1 MKKIL
6 TLMAAMSAVT
16 GAVANDFDWQSIPA
30 KPATDASN
38 MVKGYNGLYFVN
50 NTFSFNVHAGDEVQ
64 LTVNGKNLTVNVG
77 GTDLNTELKDGKI
90 SFKANAGG
98 QVILTMGEQTAVT
111 AIYVES
117 DNYRKALG
125 LIETVGKASVNKT
138 VANISNYSTKYDED
152 GPKDE
157 NGKPLLSFADFYTAV
172 KAQINIQAQEVA
184 KLEAELAK
192 RKANN
197 TVTQTWLDDLKN
209 QLDAVK
215 DNVNTIESLAYI
227 QEASYKKVTNGKSAS
242 SLDTRISKA
251 RNTNTSIRYAS
262 SSAVANGENKGTNY
276 IYELKSNGYADVT
289 KPKAEW
295 CESELQNIEKDR
307 DAIKI
312 GAMEQL
318 SKFPDCNWNATDY
331 DAEYS
336 TLKDQVD
343 NMIARAVVERDYVKT
358 KKFSNLSDNVT
369 KLNDVLK
376 AKDAEGNTIFTKPA
390 GYDEWTKTVKKINDF
405 VAQTDN
411 RRLHTQAELNTMP
424 VGLYTSAE
432 TSFEQFKT
440 DFANQAEAALN
451 KLAKAAQDNIDTYSY
466 KIAAK
471 YQKEPDAQKKYEKEF
486 SKLQADLNGY
496 KKTITKKQY
505 EEVVVGFTTI
515 ADNIEAINKAIL
527 GDPTTGKKGLWTET
541 LSAQKQE
548 VLDNN
553 AAAAKVLTDKI
564 DAVRANYNTK
574 VTDGIEKWKT
584 ADFASDD
591 MKTYLE
597 ARQRAL
603 FDIVN
608 KLDKAK
614 EDINSNVNKL
624 AAVISGVEDVE
635 FDPNDNKFR
644 FTGKDETNAD
654 YSTII
659 SGIETEINTQLD
671 LAIDKANETAYQFFL
686 NEDGT
691 EKTMTEN
698 YAFNIYYG
706 LKKRLDTGLNN
717 SEMSR
722 VAYDA
727 FNNRYMG
734 ILDKSYNNGVGE
746 NYLADAKKK
755 ADEYYNA
762 KTMADNIG
770 KLTTD
775 YLSKIQGAVEEVN
788 TNLNAYTEH
797 YEGVSDRKVKYTA
810 AKAKEATYVKDY
822 MAATGAKE
830 EDATKFV
837 NGKLNEISGVI
848 SAFSSELESKA
859 LSASKLD
866 STQPFAEF
874 DKGYDMVTNYQAYQA
889 NEQALADANKL
900 VANVEADI
908 TNLKAQI
915 ADYRDDAKAI
925 GEAAIDKAQTVLDAQ
940 KKDIEANYAD
950 ELKLGTTFP
959 NTIKGVLEA
968 VRADLKKAAEDA
980 KKQQENGNLDIN
992 GDGKVNVQDLLDAD
1006 AEFQNTGDGFT
1017 FYKFFDAY
1025 LEYLSK

>member
-64 LTVNGKNLTVNVG
+64 LTVNGKNLTVTVD
-77 GTDLNTELKDGKI
+77 GTELKTELKDGKI

-197 TVTQTWLDDLKN
+197 TVTQEWLDDLTGLLN
-209 QLDAVK
+209 AVK
-215 DNVNTIESLAYI
+215 KNVNDIEKLAYS
-227 QEASYKKVTNGKSAS
+227 QEANYKKVTKAKSV

-251 RNTNTSIRYAS
+251 RNTNTSTRYAS
-262 SSAVANGENKGTNY
+262 TSAVANGENKGTNY

-390 GYDEWTKTVKKINDF
+390 GYDEWAKNVKKINDF
-405 VAQTDN
+405 VAKTDN
-411 RRLHTQAELNTMP
+411 RRLYTQAELNTMP
-424 VGLYTSAE
+424 VGVYTSAE

-440 DFANQAEAALN
+440 DFANQAEAVLN

-471 YQKEPDAQKKYEKEF
+471 YQKEPDTQKHYEKEF

-505 EEVVVGFTTI
+505 EDVVVGFTTI

-527 GDPTTGKKGLWTET
+527 GDPATGKKGLWTET

-584 ADFASDD
+584 ADFANAD

-614 EDINSNVNKL
+614 EDINSDVKKL
-624 AAVISGVEDVE
+624 AGVIGGVEDVE
-635 FDPNDNKFR
+635 FDPNDNKYR
-644 FTGKDETNAD
+644 FTGKDKNDAD
-654 YSTII
+654 YTTII
-659 SGIETEINTQLD
+659 SGIETDINTQLD

-686 NEDGT
+686 NENGT
-691 EKTMTEN
+691 EKTKTVN
-698 YAFNIYYG
+698 DAYNIYYG
-706 LKKRLDTGLNN
+706 LKESLNRGLNN
-717 SEMSR
+717 SEMST
-722 VAYDA
+722 AA
-727 FNNRYMG
+727 FNAFDKRYMG
-734 ILDKSYNNGVGE
+734 ILNKAENNGVGE
-746 NYLADAKKK
+746 NYLVDAQKK
-755 ADEYYNA
+755 ATEYYNA

-788 TNLNAYTEH
+788 SNLTAYTEL
-797 YEGVSDRKVKYTA
+797 YKGVSSRKVKYTA

-830 EDATKFV
+830 EAAKEFV
-837 NGKLNEISGVI
+837 SSKLNEISGVI
-848 SAFSSELESKA
+848 SAFSSELEIKA

-866 STQPFAEF
+866 GTKPFAEF

-950 ELKLGTTFP
+950 NLKLGTTFP

-980 KKQQENGNLDIN
+980 KKQQENGYLDIN

>member
-197 TVTQTWLDDLKN
+197 TVTQEWLDDLTGLLN
-209 QLDAVK
+209 AVK
-215 DNVNTIESLAYI
+215 KNVNDIEMLAYI
-227 QEASYKKVTNGKSAS
+227 QEANYKKVTKAKSV

-251 RNTNTSIRYAS
+251 RNTNTSTRYAS
-262 SSAVANGENKGTNY
+262 TSAVANGENKGTNY

-390 GYDEWTKTVKKINDF
+390 GYDEWAKNVKKINDF
-405 VAQTDN
+405 VAKTDN
-411 RRLHTQAELNTMP
+411 RRLYTQAELNTMP
-424 VGLYTSAE
+424 VGVYTSAE

-440 DFANQAEAALN
+440 DFANQAEAVLN

-471 YQKEPDAQKKYEKEF
+471 YQKEPDTQKHYEKEF

-505 EEVVVGFTTI
+505 EDVVVGFTTI

-527 GDPTTGKKGLWTET
+527 GDPATGKKGLWTET

-584 ADFASDD
+584 ADFANAD

-614 EDINSNVNKL
+614 EDINSDVNKL
-624 AAVISGVEDVE
+624 AGVIGGVEDVE
-635 FDPNDNKFR
+635 FDPNDNKYR
-644 FTGKDETNAD
+644 FTGKDKNDAD
-654 YSTII
+654 YTTII
-659 SGIETEINTQLD
+659 SGIETDINTQLD

-686 NEDGT
+686 NENGT
-691 EKTMTEN
+691 EKTKTVN
-698 YAFNIYYG
+698 DAYKIYYG
-706 LKKRLDTGLNN
+706 LKESLNRGLNN
-717 SEMSR
+717 SEMST
-722 VAYDA
+722 AA
-727 FNNRYMG
+727 FNAFDKRYMG
-734 ILDKSYNNGVGE
+734 ILNKAENNGVGE
-746 NYLADAKKK
+746 NYLVDAQKK
-755 ADEYYNA
+755 ATEYYNA

-788 TNLNAYTEH
+788 SNLTAYTEL
-797 YEGVSDRKVKYTA
+797 YKGVSSRKVKYTA

-830 EDATKFV
+830 EAAKEFV
-837 NGKLNEISGVI
+837 SSKLNEISGVI
-848 SAFSSELESKA
+848 SAFSSELEIKA

-866 STQPFAEF
+866 GTKPFAEF

-950 ELKLGTTFP
+950 NLKLGTTFP

>member
-38 MVKGYNGLYFVN
+38 MVEGCNGLYFVN
-50 NTFSFNVHAGDEVQ
+50 NTFSFNVDAGDEVQ

-90 SFKANAGG
+90 SFKATAGG

-184 KLEAELAK
+184 KQEAELAD
-192 RKANN
+192 RKAHN
-197 TVTQTWLDDLKN
+197 TVTQEWLDDLTGL
-209 QLDAVK
+209 LDAVK
-215 DNVNTIESLAYI
+215 KNVNDIEMLAYI
-227 QEASYKKVTNGKSAS
+227 QEANYKKVTKAKSA

-251 RNTNTSIRYAS
+251 RNTNTSTRYAS
-262 SSAVANGENKGTNY
+262 TSAVASGENKGTNY

-369 KLNDVLK
+369 KLDNVLK

-390 GYDEWTKTVKKINDF
+390 GYDVWAANVKKINDF
-405 VAQTDN
+405 VAKTDN
-411 RRLHTQAELNTMP
+411 RRLYTQAELNTMP
-424 VGLYTSAE
+424 VGVYTSAE

-440 DFANQAEAALN
+440 DFANQAETALN

-471 YQKEPDAQKKYEKEF
+471 YQKEPETQKYYEKEF

-553 AAAAKVLTDKI
+553 AAAAKVFTDKI

-584 ADFASDD
+584 ADFANAD

-614 EDINSNVNKL
+614 EDINSDVNKL
-624 AAVISGVEDVE
+624 ADVIDGVEDVE
-635 FDPNDNKFR
+635 FDPNDNKYR
-644 FTGKDETNAD
+644 FTGKDKTGAD
-654 YSTII
+654 YTTII
-659 SGIETEINTQLD
+659 SGIETQINTQLD
-671 LAIDKANETAYQFFL
+671 LAIDKANDRAYEFFV
-686 NEDGT
+686 NEGGT
-691 EKTMTEN
+691 EKTMTEI
-698 YAFNIYYG
+698 YANNIYYG
-706 LKKRLDTGLNN
+706 QKERLDNGLNN
-717 SEMSR
+717 SEMSENAYN
-722 VAYDA
+722 AYDK
-727 FNNRYMG
+727 RYQG
-734 ILDKSYNNGVGE
+734 ILNKAYNNGVGE
-746 NYLADAKKK
+746 NYLADAQKK
-755 ADEYYNA
+755 ATEYYNA

-775 YLSKIQGAVEEVN
+775 YLSKIQGAVAEVN
-788 TNLNAYTEH
+788 TNLTAYTEL
-797 YEGVSDRKVKYTA
+797 YKGVSDRKVKYTA

-822 MAATGAKE
+822 MAATGATE
-830 EDATKFV
+830 EAAKKFV
-837 NGKLNEISGVI
+837 SIKLNEISGVI

-866 STQPFAEF
+866 GTKPFAEF

-940 KKDIEANYAD
+940 KKDIEANYA
-950 ELKLGTTFP
+950 ELELGTTFP

-980 KKQQENGNLDIN
+980 KKQQEGGNLDIN
-992 GDGKVNVQDLLDAD
+992 GDGEIDGDDVMQKLD
-1006 AEFQNTGDGFT
+1006 ESKKTGDVNAFMD
-1017 FYKFFDAY
+1017 FVNRY
-1025 LEYLSK
+1025 LELIAE

>member
-38 MVKGYNGLYFVN
+38 MVKGYNGLYFVD
-50 NTFSFNVHAGDEVQ
+50 NTFSFNVHAEDEVQ

-90 SFKANAGG
+90 SFKATANG
-98 QVILTMGEQTAVT
+98 QVILKMGEQTAVT

-117 DNYRKALG
+117 DNYRKALEQ
-125 LIETVGKASVNKT
+125 IKTVGKGSVNEA
-138 VANISNYSTKYDED
+138 VAKISDYSTKTDPNNMKD
-152 GPKDE
+152 GKA
-157 NGKPLLSFADFYTAV
+157 LSFEGFYTAI
-172 KAQINIQAQEVA
+172 KAQINTEAEKVA
-184 KLEAELAK
+184 ALEADLAK

-197 TVTQTWLDDLKN
+197 TVSQVWLDELAYQLNIIKGNVNGIVAKASEAENKYNHVTQTLCAGLN
-209 QLDAVK
+209 GRIK
-215 DNVNTIESLAYI
+215 D
-227 QEASYKKVTNGKSAS
+227 
-242 SLDTRISKA
+242 A
-251 RNTNTSIRYAS
+251 RNTDTGTWYGSDRY
-262 SSAVANGENKGTNY
+262 ENKRTKY
-276 IYELKSNGYADVT
+276 IYELKNGFADVT

-307 DAIKI
+307 DAIKNN
-312 GAMEQL
+312 AMELL
-318 SKFPDCNWNATDY
+318 SQFPTINWNATNY
-331 DAEYS
+331 TAEYS
-336 TLKDQVD
+336 RLKNQVD
-343 NMIARAVVERDYVKT
+343 NMIARAIVERDYVKT
-358 KKFSNLSDNVT
+358 NRFSDLSDNVT
-369 KLNDVLK
+369 KLDDVLK
-376 AKDAEGNTIFTKPA
+376 AKDAKGKTIFTKPA
-390 GYDEWTKTVKKINDF
+390 GYDAWAEDVKKINDF

-411 RRLHTQAELNTMP
+411 RRLYTQAQLNNMP

-451 KLAKAAQDNIDTYSY
+451 KQAKAAQDNIDTYSY

-471 YQKEPDAQKKYEKEF
+471 YQKEPDTQKYYEKEF
-486 SKLQADLNGY
+486 SKLQANLNGY
-496 KKTITKKQY
+496 KKTITEKQY
-505 EEVVVGFTTI
+505 EQVVVGFTTI

-527 GDPTTGKKGLWTET
+527 GDPTTGEKGLWTET
-541 LSAQKQE
+541 LSAQKNE

-553 AAAAKVLTDKI
+553 AAAAKKLTDKI

-584 ADFASDD
+584 ADFANDD
-591 MKTYLE
+591 MVTYLE

-614 EDINSNVNKL
+614 DDINSDVKKL
-624 AAVISGVEDVE
+624 ADVIDGVEDVE
-635 FDPNDNKFR
+635 FDPNDNKYR
-644 FTGKDETNAD
+644 FTGKNEAGAD

-659 SGIETEINTQLD
+659 SDIKTAINNQLD
-671 LAIDKANETAYQFFL
+671 LAIDKANDRAYQFFL
-686 NEDGT
+686 NADGT
-691 EKTMTEN
+691 DKTMTVN
-698 YAFNIYYG
+698 DANNIYND
-706 LKKRLDTGLNN
+706 LKESLNRGLNN
-717 SEMSR
+717 SEMST
-722 VAYDA
+722 AA
-727 FNNRYMG
+727 FNAFDMRYQG
-734 ILDKSYNNGVGE
+734 ILDKEKNDGVGE
-746 NYLADAKKK
+746 NYLVDATNQATK
-755 ADEYYNA
+755 YYNA

-770 KLTTD
+770 MLTTD
-775 YLSKIQGAVEEVN
+775 YLSKIQGAVAEVN
-788 TNLNAYTEH
+788 TNLTAYTEL
-797 YEGVSDRKVKYTA
+797 YKGVSSRKVKYTA

-822 MAATGAKE
+822 MAATGAE
-830 EDATKFV
+830 EDDAKKFV
-837 NGKLNEISGVI
+837 SDKLNEISDVI
-848 SAFSSELESKA
+848 SKFSSELESKA

-866 STQPFAEF
+866 GTKTFADF
-874 DKGYDMVTNYQAYQA
+874 DKGYNMVTRYKDYQA

-925 GEAAIDKAQTVLDAQ
+925 GDAAIDKAQTVLDAQ
-940 KKDIEANYAD
+940 KKDIEDNYAKL
-950 ELKLGTTFP
+950 ELGTTFP

-980 KKQQENGNLDIN
+980 QKQQEGGNLDIN
-992 GDGKVNVQDLLDAD
+992 GDGEIDGDDVMQKLD
-1006 AEFQNTGDGFT
+1006 ESKKTGDVNAFMD
-1017 FYKFFDAY
+1017 FVNRY
-1025 LEYLSK
+1025 LELIAE

>member
-16 GAVANDFDWQSIPA
+16 GAVANDFDWSIPA
-30 KPATDASN
+30 NFTTDASN
-38 MVKGYNGLYFVN
+38 NMVVGCNGLYFVN

-64 LTVNGKNLTVNVG
+64 LTVNGKNLTVTVD
-77 GTDLNTELKDGKI
+77 GTELKTELKDGKI

-197 TVTQTWLDDLKN
+197 TVTQEWLDDLTGLLN
-209 QLDAVK
+209 AVK
-215 DNVNTIESLAYI
+215 KNVNDIEMLAYI
-227 QEASYKKVTNGKSAS
+227 QEANYKKVTKAKSV

-251 RNTNTSIRYAS
+251 RNTNTSTRYAS
-262 SSAVANGENKGTNY
+262 TSAVANGENKGTNY

-390 GYDEWTKTVKKINDF
+390 GYDEWAKNVKKINDF
-405 VAQTDN
+405 VAKTDN
-411 RRLHTQAELNTMP
+411 RRLYTQAELNTMP
-424 VGLYTSAE
+424 VGVYTSAE

-471 YQKEPDAQKKYEKEF
+471 YQKEPDTQKYYEKEF

-505 EEVVVGFTTI
+505 EEVVVGYTTI
-515 ADNIEAINKAIL
+515 ADKIEAINKAIL
-527 GDPTTGKKGLWTET
+527 GDPTTGNKGLWTKT
-541 LSAQKQE
+541 LSAQKLE
-548 VLDNN
+548 VLANN
-553 AAAAKVLTDKI
+553 AAAAKKLTDKI

-584 ADFASDD
+584 ADFANDD
-591 MKTYLE
+591 MVTYLE
-597 ARQRAL
+597 ACQRAL

-614 EDINSNVNKL
+614 EDINSDVKKL
-624 AAVISGVEDVE
+624 ADVIGGVEDVE
-635 FDPNDNKFR
+635 FDPNDNKYR
-644 FTGKDETNAD
+644 FTGKDENKAD
-654 YSTII
+654 YDTKI
-659 SGIETEINTQLD
+659 SGIETDINTQLD
-671 LAIDKANETAYQFFL
+671 LAIDKANDRANEFFL
-686 NEDGT
+686 QGYGT
-691 EKTMTEN
+691 EKTMTVN
-698 YAFNIYYG
+698 DAKDIYRYQ
-706 LKKRLDTGLNN
+706 KERLDHGLNN
-717 SEMSR
+717 SEMST
-722 VAYDA
+722 DA
-727 FNNRYMG
+727 FNAFDYRYMG
-734 ILDKSYNNGVGE
+734 ILDKADNNGVGE
-746 NYLADAKKK
+746 NYLADATKK
-755 ADEYYNA
+755 AAEYYNA

-775 YLSKIQGAVEEVN
+775 YLSKIQGAVAEVN
-788 TNLNAYTEH
+788 TNLTAYTDH
-797 YEGVSDRKVKYTA
+797 YKGVSARKVKYTA

-822 MAATGAKE
+822 MTATGAEEKDAKE
-830 EDATKFV
+830 FV
-837 NGKLNEISGVI
+837 NSKLNEISGVI
-848 SAFSSELESKA
+848 SAFSKELESKA

-866 STQPFAEF
+866 STTPFAEF

-940 KKDIEANYAD
+940 KKDIEANYANN
-950 ELKLGTTFP
+950 LKLGTTFP

-980 KKQQENGNLDIN
+980 KKQQEGGNLDIN
-992 GDGKVNVQDLLDAD
+992 GDGEIDGDDVMQKLD
-1006 AEFQNTGDGFT
+1006 ESKKTGDVNAFMD
-1017 FYKFFDAY
+1017 FVNRY
-1025 LEYLSK
+1025 LELIAE

>member
-16 GAVANDFDWQSIPA
+16 GAVANDFDWSIPA
-30 KPATDASN
+30 NFTTDASN
-38 MVKGYNGLYFVN
+38 NMVVGCNGLYFVN
-50 NTFSFNVHAGDEVQ
+50 NTFSFNVDAGDEVQ

-90 SFKANAGG
+90 SFKATAGG

-184 KLEAELAK
+184 KQEAELAD
-192 RKANN
+192 RKAHN
-197 TVTQTWLDDLKN
+197 TVTQEWLDNLTGLLN
-209 QLDAVK
+209 AVK
-215 DNVNTIESLAYI
+215 KNVNDIEMLAYT
-227 QEASYKKVTNGKSAS
+227 QEANYKKVTKAKSA

-251 RNTNTSIRYAS
+251 RNTNTSTCYAS
-262 SSAVANGENKGTNY
+262 TSAVASGENKGTNY

-369 KLNDVLK
+369 KLDNVLK

-390 GYDEWTKTVKKINDF
+390 GYDVWAANVKKINDF
-405 VAQTDN
+405 VAKTDN
-411 RRLHTQAELNTMP
+411 RRLYTQAELNTMP
-424 VGLYTSAE
+424 VGVYTSAE

-440 DFANQAEAALN
+440 DFANQAETALN

-471 YQKEPDAQKKYEKEF
+471 YQKEPETQKYYEKEF

-584 ADFASDD
+584 ADFANAD

-608 KLDKAK
+608 KLDMAK
-614 EDINSNVNKL
+614 EDINSNVKKL
-624 AAVISGVEDVE
+624 AAVIGGVEDVE
-635 FDPNDNKFR
+635 FDPNDNKYR
-644 FTGKDETNAD
+644 FTGKDENDAD
-654 YSTII
+654 YDAII
-659 SGIETEINTQLD
+659 SGIETQINTQLD

-686 NEDGT
+686 HDDGT
-691 EKTMTEN
+691 DKTMTEI
-698 YAFNIYYG
+698 YANNIYYG
-706 LKKRLDTGLNN
+706 QKERLDNGLNN
-717 SEMSR
+717 SEMSENAYN
-722 VAYDA
+722 AYDK
-727 FNNRYMG
+727 RYQG
-734 ILDKSYNNGVGE
+734 ILNKAYNNGVGE
-746 NYLADAKKK
+746 NYLADAQKK
-755 ADEYYNA
+755 ATEYYNA

-775 YLSKIQGAVEEVN
+775 YLSKIQGAVAEVN
-788 TNLNAYTEH
+788 TNLTAYTEL
-797 YEGVSDRKVKYTA
+797 YKGVSDRKVKYTA

-822 MAATGAKE
+822 MAATGATE
-830 EDATKFV
+830 EAAKKFV
-837 NGKLNEISGVI
+837 SIKLNEISGVI

-866 STQPFAEF
+866 GTKPFAEF

-940 KKDIEANYAD
+940 KKDIEANYA
-950 ELKLGTTFP
+950 ELELGTTFP

-980 KKQQENGNLDIN
+980 KKQQEGGNLDIN
-992 GDGKVNVQDLLDAD
+992 GDGEIDGDDVMQKLD
-1006 AEFQNTGDGFT
+1006 ESKKTGDVNAFMD
-1017 FYKFFDAY
+1017 FVNRY
-1025 LEYLSK
+1025 LELIAE

>member
-64 LTVNGKNLTVNVG
+64 LTVNGKNLTVTVD
-77 GTDLNTELKDGKI
+77 GTELKTELKDGKI

-172 KAQINIQAQEVA
+172 KAQINIHAQEVA

-197 TVTQTWLDDLKN
+197 TVTQEWLDDLTGLLN
-209 QLDAVK
+209 AVK
-215 DNVNTIESLAYI
+215 KNVNDIEMLAYI
-227 QEASYKKVTNGKSAS
+227 QEANYKKVTKAKSV

-251 RNTNTSIRYAS
+251 RNTNTSTRYAS
-262 SSAVANGENKGTNY
+262 TSAVANGENKGTNY

-312 GAMEQL
+312 GAMKQL

-390 GYDEWTKTVKKINDF
+390 GYDEWAKNVKKINDF
-405 VAQTDN
+405 VAKTDN
-411 RRLHTQAELNTMP
+411 RRLYTQAELNTMP
-424 VGLYTSAE
+424 VGVYTSAE

-440 DFANQAEAALN
+440 DFANQAEAVLN

-471 YQKEPDAQKKYEKEF
+471 YQKEPDTQKHYEKEF

-505 EEVVVGFTTI
+505 EDVVVGFTTI

-527 GDPTTGKKGLWTET
+527 GDPATGKKGLWTET

-584 ADFASDD
+584 ADFANAD

-614 EDINSNVNKL
+614 EDINSDVNKL
-624 AAVISGVEDVE
+624 AGVIGGVEDVE
-635 FDPNDNKFR
+635 FDPNDNKYR
-644 FTGKDETNAD
+644 FTGKDKNDAD
-654 YSTII
+654 YTTII
-659 SGIETEINTQLD
+659 SDIETDINTQLD

-686 NEDGT
+686 NENGT
-691 EKTMTEN
+691 EKTMTVN
-698 YAFNIYYG
+698 DAYKIYYG
-706 LKKRLDTGLNN
+706 LKESLNRGLNN
-717 SEMSR
+717 SEMST
-722 VAYDA
+722 AA
-727 FNNRYMG
+727 FNAFDKRYMG
-734 ILDKSYNNGVGE
+734 ILNKAENNGVGE
-746 NYLADAKKK
+746 NYLVDAQKK
-755 ADEYYNA
+755 ATEYYNA

-788 TNLNAYTEH
+788 SNLTAYTEL
-797 YEGVSDRKVKYTA
+797 YKGVSSRKVKYTA

-830 EDATKFV
+830 EAAKEFV
-837 NGKLNEISGVI
+837 SSKLNEISGVI
-848 SAFSSELESKA
+848 SAFSSELEIKA

-866 STQPFAEF
+866 GTKPFAEF

-950 ELKLGTTFP
+950 NLKLGTTFP

>member
-38 MVKGYNGLYFVN
+38 MVKGYNGLYFVD
-50 NTFSFNVHAGDEVQ
+50 NTFSFNVDAGDEVQ

-77 GTDLNTELKDGKI
+77 GTELNTELKDGKI
-90 SFKANAGG
+90 SFKATAGG

-117 DNYRKALG
+117 DNYREALEK
-125 LIETVGKASVNKT
+125 IKTVGKASVNEA
-138 VANISNYSTKYDED
+138 VAKISDYSKKYDED

-157 NGKPLLSFADFYTAV
+157 NGKPLLSFANFYTAV
-172 KAQINIQAQEVA
+172 KAQINTEAEKVA
-184 KLEAELAK
+184 TLEAELAT
-192 RKANN
+192 RKAAN
-197 TVTQTWLDDLKN
+197 TVTQDWLRDLAS
-209 QLDAVK
+209 QLEAVK
-215 DNVNTIESLAYI
+215 NNVNGIVTD
-227 QEASYKKVTNGKSAS
+227 ASDAERKYNEVTQTLCVGLNN
-242 SLDTRISKA
+242 RIKEA
-251 RNTNTSIRYAS
+251 RNNDTGTYYG
-262 SSAVANGENKGTNY
+262 VALLQNNRTKY
-276 IYELKSNGYADVT
+276 IYELKANGYADVT

-307 DAIKI
+307 DAIKNN
-312 GAMEQL
+312 AMELL
-318 SKFPDCNWNATDY
+318 SQFPNINWNATDY
-331 DAEYS
+331 NAEYS
-336 TLKDQVD
+336 TLKNQVD
-343 NMIARAVVERDYVKT
+343 NMIARAIVERDYVKT

-369 KLNDVLK
+369 KLDNVLK

-390 GYDEWTKTVKKINDF
+390 GYDAWAANVKKINDF
-405 VAQTDN
+405 VAKTDN
-411 RRLHTQAELNTMP
+411 RRLFTQAQLNAMP
-424 VGLYTSAE
+424 VGVYTSAE

-471 YQKEPDAQKKYEKEF
+471 YQNEKDTREKYEKEF

-496 KKTITKKQY
+496 KKTITEKQY
-505 EEVVVGFTTI
+505 EEVVVGYTTI
-515 ADNIEAINKAIL
+515 ADKIEAINKAIL
-527 GDPTTGKKGLWTET
+527 GDPTTGVKGLWTNT

-584 ADFASDD
+584 ADFADRD
-591 MKTYLE
+591 MVTYLE
-597 ARQRAL
+597 ACQRAL

-614 EDINSNVNKL
+614 DDINSNVKKL
-624 AAVISGVEDVE
+624 ADVIDGVEDVE
-635 FDPNDNKFR
+635 FDPNDNKYR
-644 FTGKDETNAD
+644 FTGKNEADVD

-659 SGIETEINTQLD
+659 SGIETDINRQLD
-671 LAIDKANETAYQFFL
+671 LAINKANDRAYQFFL
-686 NEDGT
+686 NEAGT
-691 EKTMTEN
+691 DETMTVN
-698 YAFNIYYG
+698 DANNIYNS
-706 LKKRLDTGLNN
+706 LKESLNRGLNN
-717 SEMSR
+717 SEMST
-722 VAYDA
+722 AA
-727 FNNRYMG
+727 FNAFDKRYQG
-734 ILDKSYNNGVGE
+734 ILDKANNNGVGE
-746 NYLADAKKK
+746 NYLVDATKK
-755 ADEYYNA
+755 ATEYYNA

-775 YLSKIQGAVEEVN
+775 YLSKIQGAVAEVN
-788 TNLNAYTEH
+788 TNLTAYTKL
-797 YEGVSDRKVKYTA
+797 YEGVSSRKVKYTA
-810 AKAKEATYVKDY
+810 AKAKEATYVNDY
-822 MAATGAKE
+822 KAATGAE
-830 EDATKFV
+830 EDDAKKFV
-837 NGKLNEISGVI
+837 SSKLNEISGVI
-848 SAFSSELESKA
+848 SVFSSELESKA

-866 STQPFAEF
+866 GTKTFADF
-874 DKGYDMVTNYQAYQA
+874 DKGYDMVTRYKAYQA

-925 GEAAIDKAQTVLDAQ
+925 GDAAIDKAQTVLDAQ
-940 KKDIEANYAD
+940 KKDIEDNYAD
-950 ELKLGTTFP
+950 DLKLGTTFP

-980 KKQQENGNLDIN
+980 KKQQEGGNLDIN
-992 GDGKVNVQDLLDAD
+992 GDGEIDGDDVMQKLD
-1006 AEFQNTGDGFT
+1006 ESKKTGDVNAFMD
-1017 FYKFFDAY
+1017 FVNRY
-1025 LEYLSK
+1025 LELIAE

>member
-77 GTDLNTELKDGKI
+77 GTELNTELKDGKI
-90 SFKANAGG
+90 SFKATAGG
-98 QVILTMGEQTAVT
+98 LVILTMGEQTAVT

-117 DNYRKALG
+117 DNYRKALEKIKTKG
-125 LIETVGKASVNKT
+125 QGTINEAVAKISDYSKKTDPNNK
-138 VANISNYSTKYDED
+138 KGDE
-152 GPKDE
+152 E
-157 NGKPLLSFADFYTAV
+157 LSFEGFYTAIKAKINDEAV
-172 KAQINIQAQEVA
+172 KVA
-184 KLEAELAK
+184 GLEAQLAE
-192 RKANN
+192 RKAEN
-197 TVTQTWLDDLKN
+197 TVTQEWLDDLDG
-209 QLDAVK
+209 QLNAVK
-215 DNVNTIESLAYI
+215 NNVNTILFLASVNEAKYI
-227 QEASYKKVTNGKSAS
+227 EVTK
-242 SLDTRISKA
+242 TRCAALNDRIKKA
-251 RNTNTSIRYAS
+251 RNNDKGTRYVTNSGDATQ
-262 SSAVANGENKGTNY
+262 ENNGTNY

-289 KPKAEW
+289 KPKADW
-295 CESELQNIEKDR
+295 CESELQNIEKER
-307 DAIKI
+307 DAIKNN
-312 GAMEQL
+312 AMELL
-318 SKFPDCNWNATDY
+318 SQFPNINWNATDY
-331 DAEYS
+331 TAEYS
-336 TLKDQVD
+336 TLENQVD
-343 NMIARAVVERDYVKT
+343 NMIARAIVERDYVKT

-390 GYDEWTKTVKKINDF
+390 GYDAWAQNVKKINDF
-405 VAQTDN
+405 VAKTDN
-411 RRLHTQAELNTMP
+411 RRLYTQAELNTMP
-424 VGLYTSAE
+424 VGVYTSAE

-451 KLAKAAQDNIDTYSY
+451 KLAKVAQDNIDTYSY

-471 YQKEPDAQKKYEKEF
+471 YQNEKDTREKYEKEF

-541 LSAQKQE
+541 LSAQKLE

-584 ADFASDD
+584 ADFANPD
-591 MKTYLE
+591 MVTYLE
-597 ARQRAL
+597 ACQRAL

-608 KLDKAK
+608 KLDMAK
-614 EDINSNVNKL
+614 EDINSNVKNL
-624 AAVISGVEDVE
+624 AGVIGGVEDVE
-635 FDPNDNKFR
+635 FDPNDNKYR
-644 FTGKDETNAD
+644 FTGKDENNAD

-671 LAIDKANETAYQFFL
+671 RAIDKANETAYQFFL

-691 EKTMTEN
+691 EKTMTKN

-722 VAYDA
+722 DAYDA

-746 NYLADAKKK
+746 NYLADAEKK
-755 ADEYYNA
+755 AAEYYNA

-822 MAATGAKE
+822 MAATGAEEKDAKE
-830 EDATKFV
+830 FV

-848 SAFSSELESKA
+848 SEFSKVLESKA

-866 STQPFAEF
+866 STTPFAEF
-874 DKGYDMVTNYQAYQA
+874 DKGYNMVTNYKAYQA

-940 KKDIEANYAD
+940 KKDIEANYT
-950 ELKLGTTFP
+950 ELELGTTFP

-980 KKQQENGNLDIN
+980 KKQQEGGNLDIN
-992 GDGKVNVQDLLDAD
+992 GDGEIDGDDVMQKLD
-1006 AEFQNTGDGFT
+1006 ESKKTGDVNAFMD
-1017 FYKFFDAY
+1017 FVNRY
-1025 LEYLSK
+1025 LELIAE

>member
-16 GAVANDFDWQSIPA
+16 GAVANDFDWSIPA
-30 KPATDASN
+30 NFTTDASN
-38 MVKGYNGLYFVN
+38 NMVVGCNGLYFVN

-64 LTVNGKNLTVNVG
+64 LTVNGKNLTVTVD
-77 GTDLNTELKDGKI
+77 GTELKTELKDGKI

-197 TVTQTWLDDLKN
+197 TVTQEWLDDLTGLLN
-209 QLDAVK
+209 AVK
-215 DNVNTIESLAYI
+215 KNVNDIEMLAYI
-227 QEASYKKVTNGKSAS
+227 QEANYKKVTKAKSV
-242 SLDTRISKA
+242 SLDTR
-251 RNTNTSIRYAS
+251 TSTRYAS
-262 SSAVANGENKGTNY
+262 TSAVANGENKGTNY

-390 GYDEWTKTVKKINDF
+390 GYDEWAKNVKKINDF
-405 VAQTDN
+405 VAKTDN
-411 RRLHTQAELNTMP
+411 RRLYTQAELNTMP
-424 VGLYTSAE
+424 VGVYTSAE

-471 YQKEPDAQKKYEKEF
+471 YQKEPDTQKYYEKEF

-505 EEVVVGFTTI
+505 EEVVVGYTTI
-515 ADNIEAINKAIL
+515 ADKIEAINKAIL

-553 AAAAKVLTDKI
+553 AAAAKKLTDQI

-584 ADFASDD
+584 ADFANAD

-597 ARQRAL
+597 ACQRAL

-608 KLDKAK
+608 KLDKTK
-614 EDINSNVNKL
+614 DDINSDVNKL
-624 AAVISGVEDVE
+624 ATVIGGVEDVE
-635 FDPNDNKFR
+635 FDPNDNKYR
-644 FTGKDETNAD
+644 FTGKDKTNAD
-654 YSTII
+654 YTTII
-659 SGIETEINTQLD
+659 SGIETDINTQLD

-686 NEDGT
+686 NENGT
-691 EKTMTEN
+691 EKTLTVN
-698 YAFNIYYG
+698 DAYNIYYG
-706 LKKRLDTGLNN
+706 LKERLNDGLNN
-717 SEMSR
+717 SEMST
-722 VAYDA
+722 AA
-727 FNNRYMG
+727 FNAFDNRYLG
-734 ILDKSYNNGVGE
+734 ILDKAKNNGVGE
-746 NYLADAKKK
+746 NYLVDAQKK
-755 ADEYYNA
+755 ATEYYRA

-775 YLSKIQGAVEEVN
+775 YLSKIKGAVEEVN

-797 YEGVSDRKVKYTA
+797 YKGVSDRKVKYTA
-810 AKAKEATYVKDY
+810 AKAKEATCVKDY

-830 EDATKFV
+830 EVAKEFV
-837 NGKLNEISGVI
+837 NSKLNEISGVI
-848 SAFSSELESKA
+848 SAFSKDLESKA

-866 STQPFAEF
+866 STTPFAEF
-874 DKGYDMVTNYQAYQA
+874 DKGYNMVTNYQAYQA

-900 VANVEADI
+900 VACVEADI

-940 KKDIEANYAD
+940 KKDIEANYA
-950 ELKLGTTFP
+950 ELELGTTFP

-980 KKQQENGNLDIN
+980 KKQQEGGNLDIN
-992 GDGKVNVQDLLDAD
+992 GDGEIDGDDVMQKLD
-1006 AEFQNTGDGFT
+1006 ESKKTGDVNAFMD
-1017 FYKFFDAY
+1017 FVNRY
-1025 LEYLSK
+1025 LELIAE

>member
-50 NTFSFNVHAGDEVQ
+50 NTFSFNVQAGDEVQ
-64 LTVNGKNLTVNVG
+64 LTVNGKNLTVTVD
-77 GTDLNTELKDGKI
+77 GTELKTELKDGKI

-197 TVTQTWLDDLKN
+197 TVTQEWLDDLTGLLN
-209 QLDAVK
+209 AVK
-215 DNVNTIESLAYI
+215 KNVNDIEMLAYI
-227 QEASYKKVTNGKSAS
+227 QEANYKKVTKAKSV

-251 RNTNTSIRYAS
+251 RNTNTSTRYAS
-262 SSAVANGENKGTNY
+262 TSAVANGENKGTNY

-390 GYDEWTKTVKKINDF
+390 GYDEWAKNVKKINDF
-405 VAQTDN
+405 VAKTDN
-411 RRLHTQAELNTMP
+411 RRLYTQAELNTMP
-424 VGLYTSAE
+424 VGVYTSAE

-440 DFANQAEAALN
+440 DFANQAEAVLN

-471 YQKEPDAQKKYEKEF
+471 YQKEPDTQKHYEKEF

-505 EEVVVGFTTI
+505 EDVVVGFTTI

-527 GDPTTGKKGLWTET
+527 GDPATGKKGLWTET

-584 ADFASDD
+584 ADFANAD

-614 EDINSNVNKL
+614 EDINSDVKKL
-624 AAVISGVEDVE
+624 AGVIGGVEDVE
-635 FDPNDNKFR
+635 FDPNDNKYR
-644 FTGKDETNAD
+644 FTGKDKNDAD
-654 YSTII
+654 YTTII
-659 SGIETEINTQLD
+659 SGIETDINTQLD

-686 NEDGT
+686 NENGT
-691 EKTMTEN
+691 EKTKTVN
-698 YAFNIYYG
+698 DAYNIYYG
-706 LKKRLDTGLNN
+706 LKESLNRGLNN
-717 SEMSR
+717 SEMST
-722 VAYDA
+722 AA
-727 FNNRYMG
+727 FNAFDKRYMG
-734 ILDKSYNNGVGE
+734 ILNKAENNGVGE
-746 NYLADAKKK
+746 NYLVDAQKK
-755 ADEYYNA
+755 ATEYYNA

-788 TNLNAYTEH
+788 SNLTAYTEL
-797 YEGVSDRKVKYTA
+797 YKGVSSRKVKYTA

-830 EDATKFV
+830 EAAKEFV
-837 NGKLNEISGVI
+837 SSKLNEISGVI
-848 SAFSSELESKA
+848 SAFSSELEIKA

-866 STQPFAEF
+866 GTKPFAEF

-950 ELKLGTTFP
+950 NLKLGTTFP

-980 KKQQENGNLDIN
+980 KKQQENGYLDIN

>member
-77 GTDLNTELKDGKI
+77 GTNLNTELKDGKI
-90 SFKANAGG
+90 SFKATADG

-117 DNYRKALG
+117 DNYREALEK
-125 LIETVGKASVNKT
+125 IKTVGKASVNEA
-138 VANISNYSTKYDED
+138 VAKISDYSTKTDPNNMKD
-152 GPKDE
+152 GKA
-157 NGKPLLSFADFYTAV
+157 LSFEGFYTAI
-172 KAQINIQAQEVA
+172 KAQINIEAEKVA
-184 KLEAELAK
+184 KLEAELAT
-192 RKANN
+192 RKAAN
-197 TVTQTWLDDLKN
+197 TVTQDWLRDLAS
-209 QLDAVK
+209 QLEAVK
-215 DNVNTIESLAYI
+215 NIVNGIVAD
-227 QEASYKKVTNGKSAS
+227 ASDAENTYNQVTKTLCAK
-242 SLDTRISKA
+242 LDERIKEA
-251 RNTNTSIRYAS
+251 RNTETGTHYGDAS
-262 SSAVANGENKGTNY
+262 DENKRTKY
-276 IYELKSNGYADVT
+276 IYELKSNGHADVT

-307 DAIKI
+307 DAIKNN
-312 GAMEQL
+312 AMELL
-318 SKFPDCNWNATDY
+318 SQFPNITWKAVVYNAK
-331 DAEYS
+331 YS
-336 TLKDQVD
+336 KLKNQVG
-343 NMIARAVVERDYVKT
+343 NMIARAIVERDYVKT
-358 KKFSNLSDNVT
+358 KKFSDLSDNVT
-369 KLNDVLK
+369 KLDDVLK

-390 GYDEWTKTVKKINDF
+390 GYDEWAANVKKINDF
-405 VAQTDN
+405 VANTDN
-411 RRLHTQAELNTMP
+411 RRLFTEAQLNTMP

-471 YQKEPDAQKKYEKEF
+471 YQKEPDTQKYYEKEF
-486 SKLQADLNGY
+486 SKLQANLNGY
-496 KKTITKKQY
+496 KKTITEKQY
-505 EEVVVGFTTI
+505 EKVVVGFTTI

-527 GDPTTGKKGLWTET
+527 GDPTTGEKGLWTNT
-541 LSAQKQE
+541 LSAQKTE
-548 VLDNN
+548 VLENN
-553 AAAAKVLTDKI
+553 AKAAKTLTDKI

-574 VTDGIEKWKT
+574 VTDGIEKWK
-584 ADFASDD
+584 AAGFANDD

-597 ARQRAL
+597 ACQRAL

-614 EDINSNVNKL
+614 YDINSDVEKL
-624 AAVISGVEDVE
+624 ARVIDGVEDVE
-635 FDPNDNKFR
+635 FDPNADKYR
-644 FTGKDETNAD
+644 FTGKDATGAD
-654 YSTII
+654 YATII
-659 SGIETEINTQLD
+659 SGIETDINTQLN
-671 LAIDKANETAYQFFL
+671 LAIDKANDRAYQFFRD
-686 NEDGT
+686 EDGT
-691 EKTMTEN
+691 KEIMTKKDAN
-698 YAFNIYYG
+698 NIYNS
-706 LKKRLDTGLNN
+706 LKESLTSGLNN
-717 SEMSR
+717 SEMST
-722 VAYDA
+722 DA
-727 FNNRYMG
+727 FNAFDKRYQG
-734 ILDKSYNNGVGE
+734 ILNKADNNGVGE
-746 NYLADAKKK
+746 NYLADAEKK
-755 ADEYYNA
+755 ATEYHNA

-775 YLSKIQGAVEEVN
+775 YLSKIQGAVAEVN
-788 TNLNAYTEH
+788 TNLTAYTRL
-797 YEGVSDRKVKYTA
+797 YEGVSSRKVMYTA

-822 MAATGAKE
+822 MAATGAE
-830 EDATKFV
+830 EKDAMKFV
-837 NGKLNEISGVI
+837 SDKLNEISDVI
-848 SAFSSELESKA
+848 SKFSSELESKA

-866 STQPFAEF
+866 GTKTFADF
-874 DKGYDMVTNYQAYQA
+874 DKGYNMVTRYQAYQA

-925 GEAAIDKAQTVLDAQ
+925 GDAAIDKAQTVLDAQ
-940 KKDIEANYAD
+940 KKDIEANYAKL
-950 ELKLGTTFP
+950 ELGTTFP

-980 KKQQENGNLDIN
+980 KKQQEGGNLDIN
-992 GDGKVNVQDLLDAD
+992 GDGEIDGDDVMQKLD
-1006 AEFQNTGDGFT
+1006 ESKKTGDVNAFMD
-1017 FYKFFDAY
+1017 FVNRY
-1025 LEYLSK
+1025 LELIAE

>member
-90 SFKANAGG
+90 SFKATAGG

-117 DNYRKALG
+117 DNYREALEQ
-125 LIETVGKASVNKT
+125 IKTVGKGSVNEAVAKISDYSKKT
-138 VANISNYSTKYDED
+138 DPNNKKD
-152 GPKDE
+152 GKA
-157 NGKPLLSFADFYTAV
+157 LSFEGFYTAI
-172 KAQINIQAQEVA
+172 KAQINTEAEKVA
-184 KLEAELAK
+184 TLEAELAT
-192 RKANN
+192 RKGAN
-197 TVTQTWLDDLKN
+197 TVTQDWLRDLAS
-209 QLDAVK
+209 QLEAVK
-215 DNVNTIESLAYI
+215 NNVNGIVTD
-227 QEASYKKVTNGKSAS
+227 ASDAENTYNQVTKTLCAN
-242 SLDTRISKA
+242 LDKRIKKA
-251 RNTNTSIRYAS
+251 RNTDTGTRYANS
-262 SSAVANGENKGTNY
+262 LNVSRENNGTTY
-276 IYELKSNGYADVT
+276 IYELKSNGYANVNS
-289 KPKAEW
+289 PKADW

-307 DAIKI
+307 DAIKNN
-312 GAMEQL
+312 AMELL
-318 SKFPDCNWNATDY
+318 SQFPNISWTAVDY
-331 DAEYS
+331 NAEYS
-336 TLKDQVD
+336 TLENQVD
-343 NMIARAVVERDYVKT
+343 NMIARAIVERDYVKT

-369 KLNDVLK
+369 KLDNVLK

-390 GYDEWTKTVKKINDF
+390 GYDAWAANVKKINDF

-411 RRLHTQAELNTMP
+411 RRLFTQAQLNAMP
-424 VGLYTSAE
+424 VDVYTNAE
-432 TSFEQFKT
+432 INFTQFKT
-440 DFANQAEAALN
+440 DFADQAEKALN
-451 KLAKAAQDNIDTYSY
+451 KLAKDAQDNIDTYSY

-471 YQKEPDAQKKYEKEF
+471 YQKEPDTQRYYEKEF

-496 KKTITKKQY
+496 KKTITEKQY
-505 EEVVVGFTTI
+505 EEVVVGYTTI
-515 ADNIEAINKAIL
+515 ADKIEAINKAIL

-553 AAAAKVLTDKI
+553 AAAAKKLTDKI

-584 ADFASDD
+584 ADFADPD
-591 MKTYLE
+591 MVTYLE

-624 AAVISGVEDVE
+624 AAVIGGVEDVE
-635 FDPNDNKFR
+635 FDPNDNKYR
-644 FTGKDETNAD
+644 FTGKDETDAE
-654 YSTII
+654 YATII
-659 SGIETEINTQLD
+659 SGIETDINTQLD
-671 LAIDKANETAYQFFL
+671 LAIDKANETANQFFL
-686 NEDGT
+686 NADGT
-691 EKTMTEN
+691 DKTMTVN
-698 YAFNIYYG
+698 DANNIYND
-706 LKKRLDTGLNN
+706 LKESLNRGLNN
-717 SEMSR
+717 SEMST
-722 VAYDA
+722 AA
-727 FNNRYMG
+727 FNAFDKRYKG
-734 ILDKSYNNGVGE
+734 ILNKAENNGVGE
-746 NYLADAKKK
+746 NYLVDAQKK
-755 ADEYYNA
+755 ATEYYNA

-775 YLSKIQGAVEEVN
+775 YLSKIQGAVAEVN
-788 TNLNAYTEH
+788 TNLTAYTEL
-797 YEGVSDRKVKYTA
+797 YKGVSSRKVKYTA

-830 EDATKFV
+830 EDAKEFV
-837 NGKLNEISGVI
+837 SSKLNEISGVI
-848 SAFSSELESKA
+848 SVFSSELESKA

-866 STQPFAEF
+866 GTKPFAEF

-940 KKDIEANYAD
+940 KKDIEANYA
-950 ELKLGTTFP
+950 ELELGTTFP

-980 KKQQENGNLDIN
+980 KKQQEGGNLDIN
-992 GDGKVNVQDLLDAD
+992 GDGEIDGDDVMQKLD
-1006 AEFQNTGDGFT
+1006 ESKKTGDVNAFMD
-1017 FYKFFDAY
+1017 FVNRY
-1025 LEYLSK
+1025 LELIAE

>member
-77 GTDLNTELKDGKI
+77 GTNLNTELKDGKI
-90 SFKANAGG
+90 SFKATANG

-117 DNYRKALG
+117 DNYRKALEQ
-125 LIETVGKASVNKT
+125 IKTVGKGSVNEAVAKISDYSKKT
-138 VANISNYSTKYDED
+138 DPNNMKD
-152 GPKDE
+152 GKE
-157 NGKPLLSFADFYTAV
+157 LSFEGFYTAI
-172 KAQINIQAQEVA
+172 KAQINIEAEKVA
-184 KLEAELAK
+184 KLEAELAT
-192 RKANN
+192 RKAAN
-197 TVTQTWLDDLKN
+197 TVTQDWLRDLAS
-209 QLDAVK
+209 QLEAVK
-215 DNVNTIESLAYI
+215 NIVNGIVADAYDAENTYN
-227 QEASYKKVTNGKSAS
+227 QVTKTLCAN
-242 SLDTRISKA
+242 LDERIKEA
-251 RNTNTSIRYAS
+251 RNTETGTHYGDAS
-262 SSAVANGENKGTNY
+262 EENKRTKY
-276 IYELKSNGYADVT
+276 IYELNSNGHADVT

-307 DAIKI
+307 DAIKNN
-312 GAMEQL
+312 AMELL
-318 SKFPDCNWNATDY
+318 SQFPNITWKAVVY
-331 DAEYS
+331 KAKYS
-336 TLKDQVD
+336 KLKNQVG
-343 NMIARAVVERDYVKT
+343 NMIARAIVERDYVKT
-358 KKFSNLSDNVT
+358 NKFSDLSDNVT
-369 KLNDVLK
+369 KLDDVLK

-390 GYDEWTKTVKKINDF
+390 GYDEWAANVKKINDF

-411 RRLHTQAELNTMP
+411 RRLFTQAQLNTMP

-471 YQKEPDAQKKYEKEF
+471 YQKEPDTQKYYEKEF

-496 KKTITKKQY
+496 KKTITEKQY
-505 EEVVVGFTTI
+505 EKVVVGYTTI

-584 ADFASDD
+584 ADFADRD
-591 MKTYLE
+591 MVTYLE
-597 ARQRAL
+597 ACQRAL

-614 EDINSNVNKL
+614 DDINSNVKKL
-624 AAVISGVEDVE
+624 ADVIDGVEDVE
-635 FDPNDNKFR
+635 FDPNDNKYR
-644 FTGKDETNAD
+644 FTGKNEAEVD

-659 SGIETEINTQLD
+659 SGIETDINRQLD
-671 LAIDKANETAYQFFL
+671 LAINKANDRAYQFFL
-686 NEDGT
+686 NEAGT
-691 EKTMTEN
+691 DETMTVN
-698 YAFNIYYG
+698 DANNIYNS
-706 LKKRLDTGLNN
+706 LKESLNRGLNN
-717 SEMSR
+717 SEMST
-722 VAYDA
+722 DA
-727 FNNRYMG
+727 FNAFDKRYKG
-734 ILDKSYNNGVGE
+734 ILDKEENNGVGE
-746 NYLADAKKK
+746 NYLVDAKNK
-755 ADEYYNA
+755 ATEYYNA

-775 YLSKIQGAVEEVN
+775 YLSKIQGAVAEVN
-788 TNLNAYTEH
+788 TNLTAYTKL
-797 YEGVSDRKVKYTA
+797 YEGVSSRKVKYTA
-810 AKAKEATYVKDY
+810 AKAKEATYVNDY
-822 MAATGAKE
+822 KAATGAE
-830 EDATKFV
+830 EDDAKEFV
-837 NGKLNEISGVI
+837 SSKLNEISGVI

-866 STQPFAEF
+866 GTKTFADF
-874 DKGYDMVTNYQAYQA
+874 DKGYDMVTRYKAYQA

-925 GEAAIDKAQTVLDAQ
+925 GDAAIDKAQTVLDAQ
-940 KKDIEANYAD
+940 KKDIEANYA
-950 ELKLGTTFP
+950 ELELGTTFP

-980 KKQQENGNLDIN
+980 KKQQEGGNLDIN
-992 GDGKVNVQDLLDAD
+992 GDGEIDGDDVMQKLD
-1006 AEFQNTGDGFT
+1006 ESKKTGDVNAFMD
-1017 FYKFFDAY
+1017 FVNRY
-1025 LEYLSK
+1025 LELIAE

>member
-64 LTVNGKNLTVNVG
+64 LTVNGKNLTVTVD
-77 GTDLNTELKDGKI
+77 GTELKTELKDGKI

-197 TVTQTWLDDLKN
+197 TVTQEWLDDLTGLLN
-209 QLDAVK
+209 AVK
-215 DNVNTIESLAYI
+215 KNVNDIEMLAYI
-227 QEASYKKVTNGKSAS
+227 QEANYKKVTKAKSV

-251 RNTNTSIRYAS
+251 RNTNTSTRYAS
-262 SSAVANGENKGTNY
+262 TSAVANGENKGTNY

-390 GYDEWTKTVKKINDF
+390 GYDEWAKNVKKINDF
-405 VAQTDN
+405 VAKTDN
-411 RRLHTQAELNTMP
+411 RRLYTQAELNTMP
-424 VGLYTSAE
+424 VGVYTSAE

-440 DFANQAEAALN
+440 DFANQAEAVLN

-471 YQKEPDAQKKYEKEF
+471 YQKEPDTQKHYEKEF

-505 EEVVVGFTTI
+505 EDVVVGFTTI

-527 GDPTTGKKGLWTET
+527 GDPATGKKGLWTET

-584 ADFASDD
+584 ADFANAD

-614 EDINSNVNKL
+614 EDINSDVNKL
-624 AAVISGVEDVE
+624 AGVIGGVEDVE
-635 FDPNDNKFR
+635 FDPNDNKYR
-644 FTGKDETNAD
+644 FTGKDKNDAD
-654 YSTII
+654 YTTII
-659 SGIETEINTQLD
+659 SGIETDINTQLD

-686 NEDGT
+686 NENGT
-691 EKTMTEN
+691 EKTKTVN
-698 YAFNIYYG
+698 DAYNIYYG
-706 LKKRLDTGLNN
+706 LKESLNRGLNN
-717 SEMSR
+717 SEMST
-722 VAYDA
+722 AA
-727 FNNRYMG
+727 FNAFDKRYMG
-734 ILDKSYNNGVGE
+734 ILNKAENNGVGE
-746 NYLADAKKK
+746 NYLVDAQKK
-755 ADEYYNA
+755 ATEYYNA

-788 TNLNAYTEH
+788 SNLTAYTEL
-797 YEGVSDRKVKYTA
+797 YKGVSSRKVKYTA

-830 EDATKFV
+830 EAAKEFV
-837 NGKLNEISGVI
+837 SSKLNEISGVI
-848 SAFSSELESKA
+848 SAFSSELEIKA

-866 STQPFAEF
+866 GTKPFAEF

-950 ELKLGTTFP
+950 NLKLGTTFP

>member
-38 MVKGYNGLYFVN
+38 MVKGYNGLYFVD
-50 NTFSFNVHAGDEVQ
+50 NTFSFNVDAGDEVQ

-90 SFKANAGG
+90 SFKATAGG

-117 DNYRKALG
+117 DNYRKALEQ
-125 LIETVGKASVNKT
+125 IKTVGKGSVNEAVAKISDYSKKT
-138 VANISNYSTKYDED
+138 DPNNMKD
-152 GPKDE
+152 GKE
-157 NGKPLLSFADFYTAV
+157 LSFEGFYTAI
-172 KAQINIQAQEVA
+172 KAQINIEAEKVA

-192 RKANN
+192 RKAAN
-197 TVTQTWLDDLKN
+197 TVTQDWLRDLAS
-209 QLDAVK
+209 QLEAVK
-215 DNVNTIESLAYI
+215 NIVNGIVAD
-227 QEASYKKVTNGKSAS
+227 ASDAENTYNQVTKTLCAE
-242 SLDTRISKA
+242 LDERIKEA
-251 RNTNTSIRYAS
+251 RNTDTGTDYGL
-262 SSAVANGENKGTNY
+262 ANYENNSTKY
-276 IYELKSNGYADVT
+276 IYVLKSNGHADVT

-307 DAIKI
+307 DAIKNN
-312 GAMEQL
+312 AMELL
-318 SKFPDCNWNATDY
+318 SQFPNITWKAVVY
-331 DAEYS
+331 KAKYS
-336 TLKDQVD
+336 KLENQVG
-343 NMIARAVVERDYVKT
+343 NMIARAIVERDYVKT
-358 KKFSNLSDNVT
+358 NKFSDLSDNVT
-369 KLNDVLK
+369 KLDDVLK

-390 GYDEWTKTVKKINDF
+390 GYDEWAANVKKINDF

-411 RRLHTQAELNTMP
+411 RRLFTQAQLNAMP
-424 VGLYTSAE
+424 VGVYTSAE

-471 YQKEPDAQKKYEKEF
+471 YQKEPDTQKYYEKEF

-496 KKTITKKQY
+496 KKTITEKQY
-505 EEVVVGFTTI
+505 EKVVVGYTTI
-515 ADNIEAINKAIL
+515 AYNIEAINKAIL
-527 GDPTTGKKGLWTET
+527 GDPTTGEKGLWTET

-584 ADFASDD
+584 ADFADRD
-591 MKTYLE
+591 MVTYLE
-597 ARQRAL
+597 ACQRAL

-614 EDINSNVNKL
+614 DDINSNVKKL
-624 AAVISGVEDVE
+624 ADVIDGVEDVE
-635 FDPNDNKFR
+635 FDPNDNKYR
-644 FTGKDETNAD
+644 FTGKNEAEVD

-659 SGIETEINTQLD
+659 SGIETDINRQLD
-671 LAIDKANETAYQFFL
+671 LAINKANDRAYQFFL
-686 NEDGT
+686 HDAGT
-691 EKTMTEN
+691 KETMTKKDAN
-698 YAFNIYYG
+698 NIYNDQKEI
-706 LKKRLDTGLNN
+706 LNHGLNN
-717 SEMSR
+717 SKMST
-722 VAYDA
+722 AA
-727 FNNRYMG
+727 FNAFDKRYQG
-734 ILDKSYNNGVGE
+734 ILKKADNNGVGE
-746 NYLADAKKK
+746 NYLADAEKK
-755 ADEYYNA
+755 ATEYYNA

-775 YLSKIQGAVEEVN
+775 YLSKIQGAVAEVN
-788 TNLNAYTEH
+788 TNLTAYTDL
-797 YEGVSDRKVKYTA
+797 YEGVSSRKVKYTA

-822 MAATGAKE
+822 MAATGAE
-830 EDATKFV
+830 EKDAMKFV
-837 NGKLNEISGVI
+837 SDKLNEISDVI
-848 SAFSSELESKA
+848 SKLSSELESKA

-866 STQPFAEF
+866 GTKTFADF
-874 DKGYDMVTNYQAYQA
+874 DKGYDMVTRYKDYQA
-889 NEQALADANKL
+889 NEQALADVNKL

-925 GEAAIDKAQTVLDAQ
+925 GDAAIDKAQTVLDAQ
-940 KKDIEANYAD
+940 KKDIEDNYAD
-950 ELKLGTTFP
+950 DLKLGTTFP

-980 KKQQENGNLDIN
+980 KKQQEGGNLDIN
-992 GDGKVNVQDLLDAD
+992 GDGEIDGDDVMQKLD
-1006 AEFQNTGDGFT
+1006 ESKKTGDVNAFMD
-1017 FYKFFDAY
+1017 FVNRY
-1025 LEYLSK
+1025 LELIAE

>member
-64 LTVNGKNLTVNVG
+64 LTVNGKNLTVTVD
-77 GTDLNTELKDGKI
+77 GTELKTELKDGKI

-197 TVTQTWLDDLKN
+197 TVTQEWLDDLTGLLN
-209 QLDAVK
+209 AVK
-215 DNVNTIESLAYI
+215 KNVNDIEMLAYI
-227 QEASYKKVTNGKSAS
+227 QEANYKKVTKAKSV

-251 RNTNTSIRYAS
+251 RNTNTSTRYAS
-262 SSAVANGENKGTNY
+262 TSAVANGENKGTNY

-390 GYDEWTKTVKKINDF
+390 GYDEWAKNVKKINDF
-405 VAQTDN
+405 VAKTDN
-411 RRLHTQAELNTMP
+411 RRLYTQAELNTMP
-424 VGLYTSAE
+424 VGVYTSAE

-440 DFANQAEAALN
+440 DFANQAEAVLN

-471 YQKEPDAQKKYEKEF
+471 YQKEPDTQKHYEKEF

-505 EEVVVGFTTI
+505 EDVVVGFTTI

-527 GDPTTGKKGLWTET
+527 GDPATGKKGLWTET

-584 ADFASDD
+584 ADFANAD

-614 EDINSNVNKL
+614 EDINSDVKKL
-624 AAVISGVEDVE
+624 AGVIGGVEDVE
-635 FDPNDNKFR
+635 FDPNDNKYR
-644 FTGKDETNAD
+644 FTGKDKNDAD
-654 YSTII
+654 YTTII
-659 SGIETEINTQLD
+659 SGIETDINTQLD

-686 NEDGT
+686 NENGT
-691 EKTMTEN
+691 EKTKTVN
-698 YAFNIYYG
+698 DAYNIYYG
-706 LKKRLDTGLNN
+706 LKESLNRGLNN
-717 SEMSR
+717 SEMST
-722 VAYDA
+722 AA
-727 FNNRYMG
+727 FNAFDKRYMG
-734 ILDKSYNNGVGE
+734 ILNKAENNGVGE
-746 NYLADAKKK
+746 NYLVDAKKK
-755 ADEYYNA
+755 ATEYYNA

-788 TNLNAYTEH
+788 SNLTAYTEL
-797 YEGVSDRKVKYTA
+797 YKGVSSRKVKYTA

-830 EDATKFV
+830 EAAKEFV
-837 NGKLNEISGVI
+837 SSKLNEISGVI
-848 SAFSSELESKA
+848 SAFSSELEIKA

-866 STQPFAEF
+866 GTKPFAEF

-950 ELKLGTTFP
+950 NLKLGTTFP

-980 KKQQENGNLDIN
+980 KKQQENGYLDIN

>member
-16 GAVANDFDWQSIPA
+16 GAVANDFDWSIPA
-30 KPATDASN
+30 NFTTDASN
-38 MVKGYNGLYFVN
+38 NMVVGCNGLYFVN

-64 LTVNGKNLTVNVG
+64 LTVNGKNLTVTVD
-77 GTDLNTELKDGKI
+77 GTELKTELKDGKI

-197 TVTQTWLDDLKN
+197 TVTQEWLDVLTGLLN
-209 QLDAVK
+209 AVK
-215 DNVNTIESLAYI
+215 KNVNDKEMSAYI
-227 QEASYKKVTNGKSAS
+227 QEANYKKVTKDKSV

-251 RNTNTSIRYAS
+251 RNTNTSTRYAS
-262 SSAVANGENKGTNY
+262 TSAVANGENKGINY

-390 GYDEWTKTVKKINDF
+390 GYDVWAANVKKINDF
-405 VAQTDN
+405 VAKTDN
-411 RRLHTQAELNTMP
+411 RRLYTQTELNTMP
-424 VGLYTSAE
+424 VGVYTSAE

-451 KLAKAAQDNIDTYSY
+451 KLAKAAQGNIDTYSY

-471 YQKEPDAQKKYEKEF
+471 YQKEPETQKYYEKEF

-515 ADNIEAINKAIL
+515 ADKIEAINKAIL

-584 ADFASDD
+584 ADFANDD
-591 MKTYLE
+591 MVTYLE

-614 EDINSNVNKL
+614 EDINSDVKKL
-624 AAVISGVEDVE
+624 ADVIGGVEDVE
-635 FDPNDNKFR
+635 FDPNDNKYR
-644 FTGKDETNAD
+644 FTGKDENNAD
-654 YSTII
+654 YDTKI
-659 SGIETEINTQLD
+659 SGIETDINTQLD
-671 LAIDKANETAYQFFL
+671 LAVDKANETAYQFFL
-686 NEDGT
+686 TMDGT
-691 EKTMTEN
+691 EKTMTVN
-698 YAFNIYYG
+698 DANNIYND
-706 LKKRLDTGLNN
+706 LKESLNRGLNN
-717 SEMSR
+717 SEMST
-722 VAYDA
+722 AA
-727 FNNRYMG
+727 FNAFDKRYLG
-734 ILDKSYNNGVGE
+734 ILDKANNNGVGE
-746 NYLADAKKK
+746 NYLADAQKK
-755 ADEYYNA
+755 ATEYYSA

-770 KLTTD
+770 KLTAD

-788 TNLNAYTEH
+788 SNLTAYTEL
-797 YEGVSDRKVKYTA
+797 YKGVSSRKVKYTA

-822 MAATGAKE
+822 MTATGAEEKDAKE
-830 EDATKFV
+830 FV
-837 NGKLNEISGVI
+837 NSKLNEISGVI
-848 SAFSSELESKA
+848 SAFSKELESKA

-866 STQPFAEF
+866 GTKPFAEF

-915 ADYRDDAKAI
+915 ADYRNDAKAI

-940 KKDIEANYAD
+940 KKDIEANYA
-950 ELKLGTTFP
+950 ELELGTTFP

-980 KKQQENGNLDIN
+980 KKQQEGGNLDIN
-992 GDGKVNVQDLLDAD
+992 GDGEIDGDDVMQKLDESKKTGDVNVFMD
-1006 AEFQNTGDGFT
+1006 FVNR
-1017 FYKFFDAY
+1017 Y
-1025 LEYLSK
+1025 LELIAE